1 MYEYYRRPNLS
12 IVGFYQYISCGSLK
26 REAASHYSCTFQ
38 ERGPGHA
45 DRKRS
50 RLEDG
55 QASVNASGHL
65 LQTSQRQTTGEAQ
78 IEITGAAMQRA
89 IGTPGLDGLPL
100 APFAGGRKA
109 AIDSLEGE
117 GGQGRKPVKP
127 LGGIRD
133 QGKHSPGGTNGQVAA
148 VGPIFDQRK
157 STRTRARLR
166 TCGIGGRC
174 RGRGRGGRRGRWQSC
189 LWRHDAF
196 FPAPLTLTQESQSQ
210 LRDLLLERGH
220 LGLQLG

>member
-45 DRKRS
+45 DRKLS

-78 IEITGAAMQRA
+78 IESTGAAMQRA
-89 IGTPGLDGLPL
+89 IGTPGLDGLAL

-109 AIDSLEGE
+109 ALGSLEGE
-117 GGQGRKPVKP
+117 GGQGGQPVKP

-133 QGKHSPGGTNGQVAA
+133 QGKHSPGGTNGQIAA
-148 VGPIFDQRK
+148 VGPIFDQGQRPR
-157 STRTRARLR
+157 TRTRVA
-166 TCGIGGRC
+166 GC
-174 RGRGRGGRRGRWQSC
+174 RRRGGW
-189 LWRHDAF
+189 
-196 FPAPLTLTQESQSQ
+196 
-210 LRDLLLERGH
+210 
-220 LGLQLG
+220 LGCGLGDGQAAE